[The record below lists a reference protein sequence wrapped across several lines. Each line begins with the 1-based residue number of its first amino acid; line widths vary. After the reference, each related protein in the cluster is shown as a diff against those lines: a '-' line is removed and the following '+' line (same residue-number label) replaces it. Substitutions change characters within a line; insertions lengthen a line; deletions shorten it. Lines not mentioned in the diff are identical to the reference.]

1 MLFNELQEFLSY
13 QLFYYETFYT
23 HFIYT
28 NFLFYIRIMKTINYI
43 LFFSCLLFIAC
54 KNDLHNN
61 DLHQN
66 TAFPYKALYQE
77 NLGYMNMPRP
87 ADSYNYP
94 VYPSMKEWE
103 AFTTSQEMVDACQVP
118 KTTLSKMSTQAVVQ
132 AIWEYPFLP
141 DVLLRYE
148 YQSDFEAMF
157 SENNAYMELVKR
169 KDAGTALFERLTL
182 VNPLTPLPRLEAQV
196 LEILISQTAFLSQLN
211 DNDKK
216 KIIEIAFANDDSRQ
230 SSPDSDS
237 YNYYRATTW
246 LLIGRTMLAANY
258 SPFAEAVKDNEQ
270 LKFFIEGWGSEIGG
284 DSGKTGYVYM
294 EPVYGDIPQSIIN
307 FGKNYLNN
315 K

>member
-1 MLFNELQEFLSY
+1 
-13 QLFYYETFYT
+13 
-23 HFIYT
+23 
-28 NFLFYIRIMKTINYI
+28 MKTINYI
-43 LFFSCLLFIAC
+43 LFFSCLLFIGC

-77 NLGYMNMPRP
+77 SLDYMNMPRP

-94 VYPSMKEWE
+94 VYPGMKEWE

-132 AIWEYPFLP
+132 AIWEYPFLFE
-141 DVLLRYE
+141 VFHRYE
-148 YQSDFEAMF
+148 YQFDFEGIF
-157 SENNAYMELVKR
+157 SKNNAYMELVKR

-182 VNPLTPLPRLEAQV
+182 VNPLTPLPRLESQA

-211 DNDKK
+211 VSDKK

-237 YNYYRATTW
+237 YNHYRATTW
-246 LLIGRTMLAANY
+246 LLIGRTMFAANY
-258 SPFAEAVKDNEQ
+258 TPFVKAVKDNEK
-270 LKFFIEGWGSEIGG
+270 LKFFIDGWVPNQYS
-284 DSGKTGYVYM
+284 DSGKCIYTYM
-294 EPVYGDIPQSIIN
+294 ESVYDDIPQAIIS